1 LNVKE
6 KRPEMTRPRWIGIA
20 LAACLAAPVWAAE
33 ADDIHMPVNLDKL
46 ADRAT
51 ETVDVTLDASMLQLA
66 SKFLS
71 SEDADEAKAKRI
83 VGKLRGVFVRS
94 FQFDKDGQYSMADVE
109 ALRAQLKSPQWT
121 RIVGVRSTKGEN
133 SEVYLQRSGDLQHGG
148 DRIEGL
154 FVIAAEP
161 RELTIVHID
170 GSISPEEFTELEG
183 HMGIPHL
190 GKTHTKGS
198 KTDEKTD
205 KEEE

>member
-1 LNVKE
+1 M
-6 KRPEMTRPRWIGIA
+6 RRQWTGIA
-20 LAACLAAPVWAAE
+20 LAICLATPFWAAK

-46 ADRAT
+46 AERAT
-51 ETVDVTLDASMLQLA
+51 ETVDVTLDSSMLQLA

-71 SEDADEAKAKRI
+71 SEDADEAQAKRI

-94 FQFDKDGQYSMADVE
+94 FQFDKDGQYSMADVD
-109 ALRAQLKSPQWT
+109 ALRAQLKPPQWT
-121 RIVGVRSTKGEN
+121 RIVGVRSVKGEN
-133 SEVYLQRSGDLQHGG
+133 SEVYLQRSGDLAHGG

-170 GSISPEEFTELEG
+170 GSISPEEFAELQG
-183 HMGIPHL
+183 HMGIPHVTHM
-190 GKTHTKGS
+190 GKNKT

>member
-1 LNVKE
+1 MM
-6 KRPEMTRPRWIGIA
+6 RRQWIGIT
-20 LAACLAAPVWAAE
+20 LAVCLAVPLWAAE

-46 ADRAT
+46 AEHAT

-109 ALRAQLKSPQWT
+109 ALRAQLKPPQWV
-121 RIVGVRSTKGEN
+121 RIVGVRSVKGEN
-133 SEVYLQRSGDLQHGG
+133 SEVYLQRGGDLQHGG

-154 FVIAAEP
+154 FVISAEP

-170 GSISPEEFTELEG
+170 GSISPEEFAELEG
-183 HMGIPHL
+183 HMGIPRV
-190 GKTHTKGS
+190 GKTKTKGTEAS
-198 KTDEKTD
+198 KSDDKPP

>member
-1 LNVKE
+1 M
-6 KRPEMTRPRWIGIA
+6 RRRWIGIA

-109 ALRAQLKSPQWT
+109 ALRAQLKSPQWI

-133 SEVYLQRSGDLQHGG
+133 SEVYLQRGGDLQHGG

-170 GSISPEEFTELEG
+170 GSISPEEFMELEG
-183 HMGIPHL
+183 HMGIPRV
-190 GKTHTKGS
+190 GKSKTKGTS
-198 KTDEKTD
+198 KSDDKEQ